1 LTLSLIPD
9 IVEEHMD
16 IILAILVP
24 AIPLGL
30 VTLLLLMWNKEK
42 P

>member
-1 LTLSLIPD
+1 
-9 IVEEHMD
+9 MD
-16 IILAILVP
+16 ILLALLVP

>member
-1 LTLSLIPD
+1 DFISCFCYIK
-9 IVEEHMD
+9 VMD
-16 IILAILVP
+16 ILLALLVP